1 MEMMTQLANPE
12 WGATFRL
19 LGVAGFFA
27 YLGSFAALQFNLLD
41 GNSTIYSVMNVIAAS
56 LVLVSLFDQFNLASA
71 LIQSS
76 WILIGLSGLALRL
89 WRRDKRQCDSVGGEN
104 GPYEQPKRP
113 VI

>member
-56 LVLVSLFDQFNLASA
+56 LVLMSLFDQFNLASA

-89 WRRDKRQCDSVGGEN
+89 WRRDSGRNGNGRGNKRRFERA
-104 GPYEQPKRP
+104 KRP
-113 VI
+113 AI